1 MPDLAYKVFL
11 HPKAAKALQK
21 LDDTNKSRL
30 KQALTQLTADPY
42 SMGEPLNPS
51 VFWKI
56 RAGDYRA
63 IYEIDNAKKEVIVL
77 FVGHRKSVYD
87 DFSKIL

>member
-1 MPDLAYKVFL
+1 LTYKVLL

-21 LDDTNKSRL
+21 LDDTNKGRI
-30 KQALTQLTADPY
+30 KKALVELADDPY
-42 SMGEPLNPS
+42 QIGEPLNPS

-63 IYEIDNAKKEVIVL
+63 IYEIDSAKKEVIVL
-77 FVGHRKSVYD
+77 FLGHRKSVYD